1 MSSNLIEFE
10 KPFFYKNHYALR
22 FEISPNDISPIDPS
36 SSACNEDYF
45 SMALERALDIYNSVF
60 KTGDK
65 ISIVFQLFS
74 DGRKKIKRR
83 SLLFRYLNGIESRN
97 ISYSTHRD
105 IYVDDLNTKRQ
116 HISRVRINDLTG
128 EQIDISKILTAIIN
142 TDFRRYPT
150 LNGECYIINDTT
162 GLVFHL
168 YDDRGLDVVS
178 ENKESLHK
186 LYQTHSKFI
195 LEYDRNRISNMF
207 SQI

>member
-1 MSSNLIEFE
+1 
-10 KPFFYKNHYALR
+10 
-22 FEISPNDISPIDPS
+22 
-36 SSACNEDYF
+36 
-45 SMALERALDIYNSVF
+45 MAIW
-60 KTGDK
+60 
-65 ISIVFQLFS
+65 
-74 DGRKKIKRR
+74 RR
-83 SLLFRYLNGIESRN
+83 ENIHQHVNG
-97 ISYSTHRD
+97 TAP
-105 IYVDDLNTKRQ
+105 
-116 HISRVRINDLTG
+116 ISRVRINDLTV

-186 LYQTHSKFI
+186 LYQTHSKLI